1 MVLYDIS
8 YNIYVPVHYVT
19 ERAGVSVTSSQ
30 IYIYEYVRFIPNEK
44 GAFSYFCTLD
54 FD

>member
-19 ERAGVSVTSSQ
+19 ERAGVSVTPSQ
-30 IYIYEYVRFIPNEK
+30 IYIYVRFIPNEK
-44 GAFSYFCTLD
+44 GVFSNFCTLD